1 MRWLALGALTAAAAL
16 GLSAVGM
23 PSPTLFAALVVGL
36 VAGLARPRAALEL
49 PPRVFLAAQ
58 AVCGVTIGAYLQTA
72 ALKSLAG
79 AWLPVLIVSAATLGL
94 SVATGWA
101 LARWTELDRPTA
113 TLGMI
118 AGGASGIVTMAGDLD
133 ADDRL
138 VAFMQYMRVL
148 VVVLLTP
155 LLIALFGG
163 GQDGSTGPS
172 APAFGELADWLLT
185 AAIAAGAAVAA
196 RRAHV
201 PAGTLLG

>member
-1 MRWLALGALTAAAAL
+1 MRWLALGAVTAAAAL

-36 VAGLARPRAALEL
+36 VAALARPRAGLQL
-49 PPRVFLAAQ
+49 PPRAFLAAQ

-163 GQDGSTGPS
+163 GGGGAPLRGGPG
-172 APAFGELADWLLT
+172 AFATPRDWLVTL
-185 AAIAAGAAVAA
+185 AIA
-196 RRAHV
+196 
-201 PAGTLLG
+201 PL